1 MNLKKTL
8 SIILA
13 LAMICLMAACGA
25 KTDAPAANN
34 GSASADKGGE
44 ITLAFVGP
52 QTGDNASIVGFA
64 MVVVAMVAAA
74 VVTFK
79 KVRA

>member
-1 MNLKKTL
+1 MVVVN
-8 SIILA
+8 
-13 LAMICLMAACGA
+13 
-25 KTDAPAANN
+25 PATP
-34 GSASADKGGE
+34 D
-44 ITLAFVGP
+44 LP